1 LSKNPVHWAESN
13 VAVAYLNFE
22 VFSACFY
29 NIYMSVYQP
38 LSVKNMIESFVK
50 KKKNI
55 NFEIDTDK

>member
-1 LSKNPVHWAESN
+1 
-13 VAVAYLNFE
+13 
-22 VFSACFY
+22 
-29 NIYMSVYQP
+29 MSVYQP